1 MFGISFTAFLNKQ
14 VDSSSKNLIARIIN
28 LLDTTQILA
37 NLGK

>member
-1 MFGISFTAFLNKQ
+1 MLGISFTAFSNKQ
-14 VDSSSKNLIARIIN
+14 VDSSSTKIIARIIN